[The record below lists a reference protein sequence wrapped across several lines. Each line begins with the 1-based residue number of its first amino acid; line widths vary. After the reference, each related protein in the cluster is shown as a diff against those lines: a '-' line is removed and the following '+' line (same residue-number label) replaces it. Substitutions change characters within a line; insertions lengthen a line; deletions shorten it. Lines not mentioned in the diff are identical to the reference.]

1 MAESGTIAEIEQKL
15 DEIVT
20 QLKNAHDPEQKRALL
35 KQMRGLMAEL
45 DKLVYDHAR
54 FPQR

>member
-1 MAESGTIAEIEQKL
+1 MAESGTVAEVEQKL

-20 QLKNAHDPEQKRALL
+20 QLKNTHGPGQKRALL
-35 KQMRGLMAEL
+35 NQMRALMAEL
-45 DKLVYDHAR
+45 DKPVYDHAR